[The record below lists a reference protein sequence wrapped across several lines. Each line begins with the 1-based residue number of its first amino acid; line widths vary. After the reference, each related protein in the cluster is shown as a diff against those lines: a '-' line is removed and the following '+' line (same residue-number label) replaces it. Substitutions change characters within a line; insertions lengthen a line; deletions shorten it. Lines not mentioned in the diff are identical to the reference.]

1 MCKKWGKMLIDFG
14 WCYLQLWITN
24 HAATAQHRGRG
35 ADQCMVWRA
44 ARPQSP
50 WIPNQNARWYLLFPL
65 TRMWLVN
72 VIRYK
77 RNNTGDCIANNR
89 HFDEDSLSQT
99 SSSVIVMNDIH
110 GEKMWSTSRLTRR
123 VLDSRGP
130 RLPRLPLPPGRPRHQ
145 SLAKETEAGYGQVT
159 KSHFLYYQS
168 MTCLPCAQLGSPDS
182 FQLEIYRW
190 TCSNIPAAGGVMLPS
205 CNPSSIDCKH
215 TNSLVIGPSVDGTCL
230 QKEKVDIPGYS
241 SKSWRFFGLV

>member
-1 MCKKWGKMLIDFG
+1 MCKKWWKMLIDFG

-77 RNNTGDCIANNR
+77 TNDTGDCIANNR

-99 SSSVIVMNDIH
+99 SSSVIVMNNIH

-123 VLDSRGP
+123 ILDSRGP

-145 SLAKETEAGYGQVT
+145 SLATETEAGYGQVT

-168 MTCLPCAQLGSPDS
+168 MTCLPCDSPV
-182 FQLEIYRW
+182 
-190 TCSNIPAAGGVMLPS
+190 GVTRLLPTW
-205 CNPSSIDCKH
+205 D
-215 TNSLVIGPSVDGTCL
+215 L
-230 QKEKVDIPGYS
+230 QMNM
-241 SKSWRFFGLV
+241 